1 MFRNARGFSLAIAIL
16 TSTAIVTPSHAT
28 PPSPPPGHGGGG
40 AAVVGGGGH
49 GAAPW
54 PVWVLGIGVVSLML
68 RAAVVYNRECR
79 ELTSEEA
86 MTGMIPLWPAYH
98 QPVSQCGGPVVVE
111 KVRVRRGAV
120 VSRY

>member
-16 TSTAIVTPSHAT
+16 TSTAIITPSHAT
-28 PPSPPPGHGGGG
+28 PPFPPPGQGGGGG
-40 AAVVGGGGH
+40 AVAVGSH
-49 GAAPW
+49 ASAPW
-54 PVWVLGIGVVSLML
+54 PVWVLGIGVISLMI

-79 ELTSEEA
+79 ELTSAEA
-86 MTGMIPLWPAYH
+86 MSGMIPLWPAYH

-111 KVRVRRGAV
+111 QTRVRRGAV